1 MTADLSPRQRRRQ
14 RTESAILDAA
24 REIINEQGTDALSMR
39 AIAERIDYSAAGLY
53 EYYAG
58 KEEIIHAVCKQG
70 HARLKATMQRAE
82 PTLPPAEYLLEIG
95 LAYIDFAVRN
105 PDFFILM
112 FTDPEIGP
120 PPGMQRED
128 ALQQISDESSSFG
141 VLLRA
146 IQRGIDEGLFKTR
159 PDYDTLDMAY
169 TTWSMV
175 HGMAMLRIGNL
186 RDFPMDFTVVERE
199 SLRRLGL
206 ALQQP

>member
-1 MTADLSPRQRRRQ
+1 MMTDLSPRQRRRQ

-24 REIINEQGTDALSMR
+24 REIINEEGTDALSMR
-39 AIAERIDYSAAGLY
+39 AIAQRIDYSAAGLY

-58 KEEIIHAVCKQG
+58 KEEIIRAVCKQG
-70 HARLKATMQRAE
+70 HARLTATMQRAD
-82 PTLPPAEYLLEIG
+82 PALPPADYLLEIG
-95 LAYIDFAVRN
+95 LAYVDFAVRN
-105 PDFFILM
+105 PDFFVLM
-112 FTDPEIGP
+112 FANPEIGI

-128 ALQQISDESSSFG
+128 ALHEMTDERSSFG

-146 IQRGIDEGLFKTR
+146 IQRGIDEGVFITR
-159 PDYDTLDMAY
+159 PGYDTLDMAY
-169 TTWSMV
+169 AAWSMV